1 MAIEIY
7 CGELANEDVRALLA
21 DHVAAMHAF
30 SPPEACHVLPG
41 SALADPSITFFTAR
55 RDGELLG
62 MGALKA
68 LRGGA
73 GEVKSMRTDPAALR
87 QGVAAAVL
95 NAILTEAKKR
105 DYRALLLE
113 TGTGPE
119 FAAVNR
125 LYDRAGF
132 ITCPRFGNYPESSFT
147 RFLRL
152 DL

>member
-1 MAIEIY
+1 MTIEIY
-7 CGELANEDVRALLA
+7 RDELARDDVQALLA

-41 SALADPSITFFTAR
+41 RSLADPSITFFTAR
-55 RDGELLG
+55 HDGQLLG

-68 LRGGA
+68 LGRGE
-73 GEVKSMRTDPAALR
+73 GEVKSMRTVPAALR
-87 QGVAAAVL
+87 QGVATAVL
-95 NAILTEAKKR
+95 NAILTEAKER
-105 DYRALLLE
+105 EYRALLLE

-119 FAAVNR
+119 FAAANK

-132 ITCPRFGNYPESSFT
+132 IDCPSFGNYRESSFT

>member
-1 MAIEIY
+1 MTIEIY
-7 CGELANEDVRALLA
+7 RGELAYDDVQALLA

-41 SALADPSITFFTAR
+41 SALADAAITFFTAR
-55 RDGELLG
+55 RDGQLVG

-68 LRGGA
+68 LGGGE
-73 GEVKSMRTDPAALR
+73 GEVKSMRTIPAALR

-95 NAILTEAKKR
+95 HAILTEAKKR
-105 DYRALLLE
+105 EYRALLLE

-119 FAAVNR
+119 FAAATS

-132 ITCPRFGNYPESSFT
+132 INCQPFGDYPESPFT